1 MAGQRKKVC
10 CDYRGQNRRSGA
22 RGCSY
27 SSQVCSGD
35 SGAGAG
41 RSSCGCGARR
51 RHCAD
56 PDAEAIGKAERVHWR
71 AARDRC
77 RDARGGAD
85 GAGRHG
91 QQESCGRGSGC
102 GYAGG
107 GILRRRWHDVSGAAK
122 THSRQRH
129 GIRWR
134 DLFCGAV
141 LDRSAMAAGRDSG
154 SCIAGAG
161 SGRRVLQRECRRNGG
176 GLRRGLPRERAHLPD
191 RRTGSERCRGSG
203 DSVVEHQAGAGHGG
217 GIDRER
223 RHAAET
229 RSLQTGVEAG
239 SRQGADTARG
249 GSGSAAAVLS
259 DEVELWNRSD
269 LRLRLGIMSAGM
281 KLQKEE
287 SKLNS
292 PLQSRMP
299 AAPETFP
306 GIFWCPDLVSTRDL
320 GPQGVEAVL
329 HLAEL
334 MKSRPSVFQRSLAG
348 KQMVMFF
355 EKPSLRTRLTFEAG
369 MAGLGGT
376 AMFVDQ
382 SQSRLDARETL
393 SDIAHNLE
401 RWVDV
406 IVLRTFA
413 QETIAGMAR
422 YASVP
427 VINALSDLEHPCQA
441 LADYF
446 TLQERFGDLKNIT
459 LAYVGDGNNVAHSL
473 LLTCACLGSSIR
485 IATPKGYSPNAQIVA
500 DARKIAKQTG
510 AQIELLADPHAAVA
524 GVDAVYTD
532 AWASMGQENE
542 AGQRGEIF
550 PPYQVNVELMAE
562 AAPHA
567 AFMHCLPAHRGEEV
581 TDEVMDSDNSV
592 IFEQAENRLHVQKSI
607 LYLLLGGAVR
617 LPVRSAHA

>member
-1 MAGQRKKVC
+1 M
-10 CDYRGQNRRSGA
+10 
-22 RGCSY
+22 
-27 SSQVCSGD
+27 
-35 SGAGAG
+35 
-41 RSSCGCGARR
+41 
-51 RHCAD
+51 
-56 PDAEAIGKAERVHWR
+56 
-71 AARDRC
+71 
-77 RDARGGAD
+77 
-85 GAGRHG
+85 
-91 QQESCGRGSGC
+91 
-102 GYAGG
+102 
-107 GILRRRWHDVSGAAK
+107 
-122 THSRQRH
+122 
-129 GIRWR
+129 
-134 DLFCGAV
+134 
-141 LDRSAMAAGRDSG
+141 
-154 SCIAGAG
+154 
-161 SGRRVLQRECRRNGG
+161 
-176 GLRRGLPRERAHLPD
+176 
-191 RRTGSERCRGSG
+191 
-203 DSVVEHQAGAGHGG
+203 
-217 GIDRER
+217 
-223 RHAAET
+223 
-229 RSLQTGVEAG
+229 
-239 SRQGADTARG
+239 
-249 GSGSAAAVLS
+249 
-259 DEVELWNRSD
+259 
-269 LRLRLGIMSAGM
+269 
-281 KLQKEE
+281 
-287 SKLNS
+287 NS
-292 PLQSRMP
+292 PLQSR
-299 AAPETFP
+299 AGAAVAPETFP

-320 GPQGVEAVL
+320 GPQGVQAVL

-355 EKPSLRTRLTFEAG
+355 EKPSLRTRITFEAG
-369 MAGLGGT
+369 MTSLGGA

-413 QETIAGMAR
+413 QGTIEGMAR

-446 TLQERFGDLKNIT
+446 TLQERFGDLKKIS

-500 DARKIAKQTG
+500 DARKIAKETG
-510 AQIELLADPHAAVA
+510 ARIVLLTDPREAVA

-532 AWASMGQENE
+532 AWASMGQEHE
-542 AGQRGEIF
+542 AEQRAEIF
-550 PPYQVNVELMAE
+550 QQYQVNRQLMAE
-562 AAPHA
+562 AAPHT

-581 TDEVMDSDNSV
+581 TDEVMDSENSV